1 MKKKYID
8 HRMSL
13 YSVTEEIEG
22 ALALLVSLGFSN
34 LRDEKQRE
42 LFGKVITI
50 SDALKTKGI
59 SLDAFTEMLGEHG
72 IEEEQNHSMKV
83 KMAGV
88 LPCPVRVP
96 LLESFEEWLSER
108 EFPFHLEYDLK
119 AASMGIGW
127 LSESLENKSGEDLPD
142 LFISAGFDMF
152 FDKSR
157 FGRFREENFFED
169 LTSFSHLHRDFD
181 QEDIRLKDPRK
192 QYSMIGVVPAV
203 FLVNTKEL
211 GNRKVPRSWD
221 DILSDEFK
229 NSISL
234 PVSDFDL
241 FNAILLNI
249 YKSHGEA
256 GIAQLGRNMQKSM
269 HPAEM
274 VKSHMKLMERPSVTI
289 MPYFFTKMVKDGGP
303 MVAVWPEDGA
313 IISPI
318 FLLTKK
324 ERKKELQ
331 PIVDYLLSKEVGELL
346 SHNGRFPSVNPE
358 VDNRISEENRYR
370 WIGWEFI
377 EKYDLTLLI
386 RRCEEIFHRA
396 MRGEVE

>member
-13 YSVTEEIEG
+13 YSVTEEIER
-22 ALALLVSLGFSN
+22 ALELLVSLGFSN

-358 VDNRISEENRYR
+358 VDNRISEENRYQ

>member
-127 LSESLENKSGEDLPD
+127 LSESLENKSGEVLPD

-358 VDNRISEENRYR
+358 VDNRISEENRYQ

>member
-181 QEDIRLKDPRK
+181 QKDIRLKDPRK

-358 VDNRISEENRYR
+358 VDNRISEENRYQ

>member
-1 MKKKYID
+1 
-8 HRMSL
+8 
-13 YSVTEEIEG
+13 
-22 ALALLVSLGFSN
+22 
-34 LRDEKQRE
+34 
-42 LFGKVITI
+42 
-50 SDALKTKGI
+50 
-59 SLDAFTEMLGEHG
+59 
-72 IEEEQNHSMKV
+72 
-83 KMAGV
+83 
-88 LPCPVRVP
+88 
-96 LLESFEEWLSER
+96 
-108 EFPFHLEYDLK
+108 
-119 AASMGIGW
+119 MGIGW

-358 VDNRISEENRYR
+358 VDNRISEENRYQ

>member
-358 VDNRISEENRYR
+358 VDNRISEENRYQ

>member
-72 IEEEQNHSMKV
+72 IEEEQNHSMKI

-157 FGRFREENFFED
+157 FGRFRAESFFED

-358 VDNRISEENRYR
+358 VDNRISEENRYQ

>member
-1 MKKKYID
+1 MKKKYVD

-358 VDNRISEENRYR
+358 VDNRISEENRYQ

>member
-386 RRCEEIFHRA
+386 RKCEEIFHRA

>member
-1 MKKKYID
+1 MSKKYID
-8 HRMSL
+8 QRMSL
-13 YSVTEEIEG
+13 YTVTEEIEG
-22 ALALLVSLGFSN
+22 ALSLLLSLGFTN
-34 LRDEKQRE
+34 LKDEKQRA

-50 SDALKTKGI
+50 ADALKTKGI
-59 SLDAFTEMLGEHG
+59 SLDAFTEMLSERDK
-72 IEEEQNHSMKV
+72 EEQGDRMRV

-96 LLESFEEWLSER
+96 LLENFEEWLSER
-108 EFPFHLEYDLK
+108 DFPFHLDYDLK

-157 FGRFREENFFED
+157 FGKFREENFFED
-169 LTSFSHLHRDFD
+169 LTSFSRLHSDFD

-256 GIAQLGRNMQKSM
+256 GIAQLGRNMQRSM

-289 MPYFFTKMVKDGGP
+289 MPYFFTKMVKEGGP

-331 PIVDYLLSKEVGELL
+331 SIVDYLLSKEVGELL

-386 RRCEEIFHRA
+386 RKCEEIFQKA
-396 MRGEVE
+396 MRGELV

>member
-22 ALALLVSLGFSN
+22 ALELLVSLGFSN

-108 EFPFHLEYDLK
+108 EFPVHLEYDLK

-358 VDNRISEENRYR
+358 VDNRISEENRYQ

>member
-72 IEEEQNHSMKV
+72 IEEQNHSMKV

-331 PIVDYLLSKEVGELL
+331 PIVDYLLSKKVGELL

-358 VDNRISEENRYR
+358 VDNRISEENRYQ

>member
-8 HRMSL
+8 DRMSL

-358 VDNRISEENRYR
+358 VDNRISEENRYQ

>member
-59 SLDAFTEMLGEHG
+59 SLDTFTEMLGEHG
-72 IEEEQNHSMKV
+72 IEEEQNHSMKI

-358 VDNRISEENRYR
+358 VDNRISEENRYQ

>member
-22 ALALLVSLGFSN
+22 ALELLVSLGFSN

-358 VDNRISEENRYR
+358 VDNRISEENRYQ

>member
-34 LRDEKQRE
+34 LRDKKQRE

-358 VDNRISEENRYR
+358 VDNRISEENRYQ

>member
-169 LTSFSHLHRDFD
+169 LTSFRHLHRDFD

-358 VDNRISEENRYR
+358 VDNRISEENRYQ

>member
-1 MKKKYID
+1 MAKKYID

-13 YSVTEEIEG
+13 YTVTEEIEG
-22 ALALLVSLGFSN
+22 ALALLLSLGFTN
-34 LRDEKQRE
+34 LNDEKQRA

-59 SLDAFTEMLGEHG
+59 SLDAFTEMLGERET
-72 IEEEQNHSMKV
+72 EEDQSTRIKV

-96 LLESFEEWLSER
+96 LLENFEEWLSER
-108 EFPFHLEYDLK
+108 DFPFHLDYDLK

-127 LSESLENKSGEDLPD
+127 LSESLENKSGEELPD

-169 LTSFSHLHRDFD
+169 LTSFSGLHRDFD

-358 VDNRISEENRYR
+358 VDNRISEENRYQ

-386 RRCEEIFHRA
+386 RRCEEIFQKA

>member
-1 MKKKYID
+1 MSKKYID
-8 HRMSL
+8 QRMSL
-13 YSVTEEIEG
+13 YTVTEEIEG
-22 ALALLVSLGFSN
+22 ALSLLLSLGFTN
-34 LRDEKQRE
+34 LKDEKQRA

-50 SDALKTKGI
+50 ADALKTKGI
-59 SLDAFTEMLGEHG
+59 SLDAFTEMLSERDK
-72 IEEEQNHSMKV
+72 EEQGDRMRV

-96 LLESFEEWLSER
+96 LLENFEEWLSER
-108 EFPFHLEYDLK
+108 DFPFHLDYDLK

-318 FLLTKK
+318 FLLTKN

-358 VDNRISEENRYR
+358 VDNRISEENRYQ

>member
-1 MKKKYID
+1 MSKKYID
-8 HRMSL
+8 QRMSL
-13 YSVTEEIEG
+13 YTVTEEIEG
-22 ALALLVSLGFSN
+22 ALSLLLSLGFTN
-34 LRDEKQRE
+34 LKDEKQRA

-50 SDALKTKGI
+50 ADALKTKGI
-59 SLDAFTEMLGEHG
+59 SLDAFTEMLSERDK
-72 IEEEQNHSMKV
+72 EEQGDRMRV

-96 LLESFEEWLSER
+96 LLENFEEWLSER
-108 EFPFHLEYDLK
+108 DFPFHLDYDLK

-157 FGRFREENFFED
+157 FGKFREENFFED
-169 LTSFSHLHRDFD
+169 LTSFSRLHNDFD

-256 GIAQLGRNMQKSM
+256 GIAQLGRNMQRSM

-289 MPYFFTKMVKDGGP
+289 MPYFFTKMVKEGGP

-331 PIVDYLLSKEVGELL
+331 SIVDYLLSKEVGELL

-386 RRCEEIFHRA
+386 RKCEEIFQKA
-396 MRGEVE
+396 MRGELE

>member
-59 SLDAFTEMLGEHG
+59 SLDAFTEMLGKHG

-358 VDNRISEENRYR
+358 VDNRISEENRYQ